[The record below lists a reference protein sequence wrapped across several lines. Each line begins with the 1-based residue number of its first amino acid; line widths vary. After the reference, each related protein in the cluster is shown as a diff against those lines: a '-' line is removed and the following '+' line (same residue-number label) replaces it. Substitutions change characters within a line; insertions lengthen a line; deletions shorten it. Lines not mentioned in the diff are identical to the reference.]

1 MKPTFFLRLAAILV
15 LIFCVMHTLGGV
27 VARPAPGIQAAAVE
41 SMQSHSFDVMG
52 HQRTFW
58 DFHVGYGISITVVL
72 FVHAILFWQLSI
84 LAKTDAY
91 KIRPLFIPLF
101 LEFLAFV
108 PIDYRYFFFGPS
120 LSSALIAALLA
131 AAFFTARP
139 AASA

>member
-1 MKPTFFLRLAAILV
+1 MKPTVFLRIAAILV
-15 LIFCVMHTLGGV
+15 LVFCVMHTVGGV
-27 VARPAPGIQAAAVE
+27 VARPAPGVQAAAAE
-41 SMQSHSFDVMG
+41 AMQSHSFDAMG

-58 DFHVGYGISITVVL
+58 DFHVGYGISISVVL

-84 LAKTDAY
+84 LAQTDAY

-101 LEFLAFV
+101 LEFLVFS